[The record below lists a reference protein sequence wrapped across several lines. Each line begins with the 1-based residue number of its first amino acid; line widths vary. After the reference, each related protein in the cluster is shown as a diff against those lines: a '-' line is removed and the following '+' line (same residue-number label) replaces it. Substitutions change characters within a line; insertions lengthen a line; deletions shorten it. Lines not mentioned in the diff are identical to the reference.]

1 MLAELAVANAAFA
14 VIKAAVKN
22 SGDILDAASSLTQYF
37 DSKSSLQKK
46 VNEKGGNKSDL
57 EEWMAL
63 QQLEAFET
71 ELKEL
76 LIYYGKPGQWDSWL
90 QFQSAAKRTRDAA
103 TAAEVRARIKR
114 REDIWGCVNGVLVA
128 ICVATGFFAVA
139 LLVWF
144 IVKRGI

>member
-1 MLAELAVANAAFA
+1 MLAELAIANAAFA
-14 VIKAAVKN
+14 VIKTAVQN
-22 SGDILDAASSLTQYF
+22 SGDILDAAGSLTQYF

-46 VNEKGGNKSDL
+46 VNEKGGSKSDM

-63 QQLEAFET
+63 QKFEAYET

-90 QFQSAAKRTRDAA
+90 QFQADAKRRREDNEKAII
-103 TAAEVRARIKR
+103 RARIKR
-114 REDIWGCVNGVLVA
+114 KEAIWGWINGVLIA

-139 LLVWF
+139 LLIWF
-144 IVKRGI
+144 IVRRGI

>member
-1 MLAELAVANAAFA
+1 MLAELAIANAAFA
-14 VIKAAVKN
+14 VIKTTVQN
-22 SGDILDAASSLTQYF
+22 SGDILDAAGALTQYF
-37 DSKSSLQKK
+37 NSKSSLQKK
-46 VNEKGGNKSDL
+46 VNEKGGDKSDL

-63 QQLEAFET
+63 QKFEAYET

-90 QFQSAAKRTRDAA
+90 QFQAEAKRKREADAK
-103 TAAEVRARIKR
+103 AEILTNIKR
-114 REDIWGCVNGVLVA
+114 REAIWGWINGVLITV
-128 ICVATGFFAVA
+128 CVATGLFAVA